1 MFLSNNRVLRA
12 ADKYLRRGKLAAA
25 IARHE
30 KVVERN
36 PRDLT
41 AANALG
47 DLYVLAGR
55 PAAAA
60 SVFSTIAEH
69 LCAEGFLHRAFAML
83 KKVIKLEPGSVEALA
98 KLAQLSERLGRKA
111 EAIEWHGLCAAAHAE
126 RFQPQ
131 NGLEIGRGVDQIEQ
145 SNRSAD
151 VEPAGLLEV
160 SAGLDQTQLSEDEF
174 VIKQI
179 FRAEV
184 LAIRGGFDEAVTIL
198 REILSFAPDNVPARS
213 KLKDVYLRAGH
224 SDLAAN
230 ECLQLARIRESR
242 KIDAIGYLDDE
253 LEFGAMI
260 DPPNGLE
267 PLSFEPDPDI
277 VPGFDFFAT
286 PPATLNR
293 RRAARVG
300 MSLPVLVISDD
311 GWREFAESVNVS
323 RSGVLLRLAHS
334 VNPAAML
341 RATMP
346 MPLKMRTS
354 ESTKGLYVV
363 SGVVRHAV
371 PDPAGDNLVGIEFE
385 LKGDYPA
392 EPQVVLLD
400 CDRAVTSE

>member
-1 MFLSNNRVLRA
+1 MFLSNTRILRA
-12 ADKYLRRGKLAAA
+12 AEEYLRRRKLAAA
-25 IARHE
+25 IARYE
-30 KVVERN
+30 KSVERN
-36 PRDLT
+36 PRNLT

-55 PAAAA
+55 LDAAA
-60 SVFSTIAEH
+60 SVFSTIAER
-69 LCAEGFLHRAFAML
+69 LCAEGFLHRALAML

-98 KLAQLSERLGRKA
+98 KLAELSERLGRKA
-111 EAIEWHGLCAAAHAE
+111 EAIEWHALRAAVDKA
-126 RFQPQ
+126 RLQPQ
-131 NGLEIGRGVDQIEQ
+131 EALAIDGSIDQIDP
-145 SNRSAD
+145 SDDSAY
-151 VEPAGLLEV
+151 VETAGVIEV
-160 SAGLDQTQLSEDEF
+160 SAALDQPQFSEDEF

-184 LAIRGGFDEAVTIL
+184 LAIRGGFDEAITIL

-224 SDLAAN
+224 PDLAAN

-242 KIDAIGYLDDE
+242 KMDAIGYLEDE
-253 LEFGAMI
+253 LEFDLMI
-260 DPPNGLE
+260 DPPSKHE
-267 PLSFEPDPDI
+267 SLSFEPDPLTI
-277 VPGFDFFAT
+277 PEFEFFAK
-286 PPATLNR
+286 PPTTLNR

-300 MSLPVLVISDD
+300 MSLPVLVISEDG

-346 MPLKMRTS
+346 MPLRMRVS

-363 SGVVRHAV
+363 TGVVRHAV
-371 PDPAGDNLVGIEFE
+371 PDPGGDNLVGIEFE
-385 LKGDYPA
+385 LQADCPT
-392 EPQVVLLD
+392 EPQAMLLD
-400 CDRAVTSE
+400 CDRL